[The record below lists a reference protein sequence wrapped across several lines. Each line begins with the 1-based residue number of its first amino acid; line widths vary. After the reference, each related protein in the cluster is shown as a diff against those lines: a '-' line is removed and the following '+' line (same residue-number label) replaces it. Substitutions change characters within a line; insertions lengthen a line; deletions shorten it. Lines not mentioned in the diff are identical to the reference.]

1 MDRELAAFKKND
13 KEQVK
18 VILSDFKG
26 MRIVNIRVYFLNKD
40 GEWLP
45 TKKGLAF
52 AVEKLPI
59 LLAALHQAAQA
70 IDHGIETP
78 RDDGGSDGSLLT
90 DQERRRLCDK
100 FGIDPSEIDEIFGAN
115 GIATT

>member
-18 VILSDFKG
+18 LILSDFKG
-26 MRIVNIRVYFLNKD
+26 MRILNIRVYFLNKD

-59 LLAALHQAAQA
+59 LLTALRQAAQV

-78 RDDGGSDGSLLT
+78 GDDGGTDGNLLT

-100 FGIDPSEIDEIFGAN
+100 FGIDPIEIDEIFGENAV
-115 GIATT
+115 ATT